1 MSAVTENNDDPI
13 LIDEHRI
20 VLMHYQLDN
29 GFGEMVDSSR
39 GGLPLTYM
47 HNSGALLPSLER
59 ELTGRQK
66 GDEFDVAI
74 YPEDGYG
81 YRDEELVSKLP
92 RSAFADMGELHVGMR
107 VRDNSPQ
114 EGADKQGADKNVTP
128 AATLYTVLV
137 VGDEEVTVDA
147 NHPLA
152 GQVLHFRIA
161 VADVREPTQ
170 QELNDYLGEGAVW
183 SPPWLEN

>member
-1 MSAVTENNDDPI
+1 MSAMTDNEANPLI
-13 LIDEHRI
+13 IDEHRI

-29 GFGEMVDSSR
+29 GFGEMVDTSL
-39 GGLPLTYM
+39 GGLPMTYM
-47 HNSGALLPSLER
+47 HNAGALLPSLER

-66 GDEFDVAI
+66 GDEFEVAI

-92 RSAFADMGELHVGMR
+92 RSAFADVGELHVGMR
-107 VRDNSPQ
+107 VRSKEPMPGAEENDSPENSS
-114 EGADKQGADKNVTP
+114 G
-128 AATLYTVLV
+128 LFTVLV
-137 VGDEEVTVDA
+137 IGDDEVTVDA

-161 VADVREPTQ
+161 VVDVREPTE
-170 QELNDYLGEGAVW
+170 QELAEYLGEGGVW
-183 SPPWLEN
+183 IPPWLEN

>member
-1 MSAVTENNDDPI
+1 MSAMKDKNAEPLI
-13 LIDEHRI
+13 IDEHRI

-29 GFGEMVDSSR
+29 GFGELIDSSR
-39 GGLPLTYM
+39 GGLPMTYM
-47 HNSGALLPSLER
+47 HNAGALLPSLER
-59 ELTGRQK
+59 EMTGRQK
-66 GDEFDVAI
+66 GDEFDLAI

-92 RSAFADMGELHVGMR
+92 RSAFADVGELHVGMR
-107 VRDNSPQ
+107 VRGSGPKQ
-114 EGADKQGADKNVTP
+114 GTDKQNDDPT
-128 AATLYTVLV
+128 TLFTVLFI
-137 VGDEEVTVDA
+137 DEEEVTVDA

-161 VADVREPTQ
+161 VVDVREPTE
-170 QELNDYLGEGAVW
+170 QEFLDYLGEGAVW

>member
-1 MSAVTENNDDPI
+1 MSENNQQLSDN
-13 LIDEHRI
+13 LIVDEHRL

-47 HNSGALLPSLER
+47 HNSGALLPALER

-66 GDEFDVAI
+66 GDEFEVAI

-81 YRDEELVSKLP
+81 YRDDELVQKLP
-92 RSAFADMGELHVGMR
+92 RSAFGDIEELHVGMR
-107 VRDNSPQ
+107 VRDNKA
-114 EGADKQGADKNVTP
+114 EGEPV
-128 AATLYTVLV
+128 LYTVLV
-137 VGDEEVTVDA
+137 IGDEEITVDA

-161 VADVREPTQ
+161 VVDVREPS
-170 QELNDYLGEGAVW
+170 ESDLKEHLGEGAVW
-183 SPPWLEN
+183 SPPWLESD

>member
-1 MSAVTENNDDPI
+1 MSATTDNNTDPI
-13 LIDEHRI
+13 TIDEHRI

-29 GFGEMVDSSR
+29 GFGETVDSSR
-39 GGLPLTYM
+39 GGLPMTYM
-47 HNSGALLPSLER
+47 HNAGALLPGLER

-66 GDEFDVAI
+66 GDQFDLAI

-81 YRDEELVSKLP
+81 YRDDELISQLP
-92 RSAFADMGELHVGMR
+92 RSAFADVGELHVGMR
-107 VRDNSPQ
+107 VRDNQSKEKSGQ
-114 EGADKQGADKNVTP
+114 DADNNS
-128 AATLYTVLV
+128 AAPTTLFTVLV
-137 VGDEEVTVDA
+137 VGDDEVTVDA

-161 VADVREPTQ
+161 VVDVREPTE
-170 QELNDYLGEGAVW
+170 QELAEYLGEGAVW

>member
-1 MSAVTENNDDPI
+1 MSATKDNQSEP
-13 LIDEHRI
+13 LIVDEHRI

-29 GFGEMVDSSR
+29 GFGEMVDTSL
-39 GGLPLTYM
+39 GGLPMMYM
-47 HNSGALLPSLER
+47 HNAGALLTSLER

-66 GDEFDVAI
+66 GDEFEVAI

-92 RSAFADMGELHVGMR
+92 RAAFADVGELHVGMR
-107 VRDNSPQ
+107 VRDKRSDEQ
-114 EGADKQGADKNVTP
+114 S
-128 AATLYTVLV
+128 TLFTVLV
-137 VGDEEVTVDA
+137 IDDEEITVDA

-161 VADVREPTQ
+161 VVDVREPTE
-170 QELNDYLGEGAVW
+170 QELKEYLGEGAAIW
-183 SPPWLEN
+183 SPPWLEL

>member
-1 MSAVTENNDDPI
+1 
-13 LIDEHRI
+13 
-20 VLMHYQLDN
+20 MHYQLDN

-47 HNSGALLPSLER
+47 HNAGELLPALER

-66 GDEFDVAI
+66 GDEFEVAI

-81 YRDEELVSKLP
+81 YRDDELVQKLP
-92 RSAFADMGELHVGMR
+92 RTAFGDIEELHVGMR
-107 VRDNSPQ
+107 VRDNKAGDNQAGEAP
-114 EGADKQGADKNVTP
+114 V
-128 AATLYTVLV
+128 LYTVLV
-137 VGDEEVTVDA
+137 IGEEEVTVDA

-161 VADVREPTQ
+161 VVDVREPSES
-170 QELNDYLGEGAVW
+170 ELKEHLGEGVVW
-183 SPPWLEN
+183 SPPWLESN

>member
-1 MSAVTENNDDPI
+1 MIIDD
-13 LIDEHRI
+13 HRI

-29 GFGEMVDSSR
+29 AFGEMVDTSL

-47 HNSGALLPSLER
+47 HNAGALLPALER
-59 ELTGRQK
+59 ELTGREK

-81 YRDEELVSKLP
+81 YRDDSLISKIP
-92 RSAFADMGELHVGMR
+92 RSAFADMGEIHVGMR
-107 VRDNSPQ
+107 VRDTRSDD
-114 EGADKQGADKNVTP
+114 ETA
-128 AATLYTVLV
+128 LFTVV
-137 VGDEEVTVDA
+137 VIEEDEVTVDA

-161 VADVREPTQ
+161 VVDVREPSE
-170 QELNDYLGEGAVW
+170 QERLKYLGDAEPW
-183 SPPWLEN
+183 TPPWLAE